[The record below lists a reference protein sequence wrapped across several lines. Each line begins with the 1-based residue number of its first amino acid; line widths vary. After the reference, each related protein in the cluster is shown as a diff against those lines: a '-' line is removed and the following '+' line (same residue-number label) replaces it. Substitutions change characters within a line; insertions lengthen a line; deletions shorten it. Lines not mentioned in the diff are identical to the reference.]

1 MFWEKNATSYDK
13 SPCQVPQQFKLL
25 LKLQIKKPSERLR
38 GEEKWGK
45 EFGSLSARISL
56 VPVMNPRV
64 GWNVGDVSTLLLFL
78 MNQGAIL
85 KSFSVSQEL
94 FPCLRRGIFFFF
106 SVRFERLCLFQP
118 APAVQWNVF
127 KMSLALCGLAGSRVG
142 WSWLRTFWSAFA
154 KVLQQEVEADGF
166 TGVVSV
172 FIFRD
177 IWGEKAFSFSPEEAQ
192 VLTRHSDQLV
202 CE

>member
-1 MFWEKNATSYDK
+1 MGEGIWFPQRPHLSGACNEPTGGMKRGGCVNLAVVPNESRSYFEEFLCLSGAVSMFAT
-13 SPCQVPQQFKLL
+13 
-25 LKLQIKKPSERLR
+25 
-38 GEEKWGK
+38 
-45 EFGSLSARISL
+45 
-56 VPVMNPRV
+56 
-64 GWNVGDVSTLLLFL
+64 WN
-78 MNQGAIL
+78 
-85 KSFSVSQEL
+85 
-94 FPCLRRGIFFFF
+94 FFFF

-142 WSWLRTFWSAFA
+142 WSWLRTFWSPFA

-172 FIFRD
+172 FIVRD

-192 VLTRHSDQLV
+192 VLTRYSDQLV